1 MKITDLLIKKLKAPP
16 SGQKTYYDDTMA
28 GFGVRVSQGGSKSF
42 VIVYGEKRRRKTL
55 GRYPAMS
62 LSKARIEAKKVQ
74 GAVLS
79 VVNVGD
85 QLPDIHFD
93 DARDRFLADSKLRT
107 KPKTFEEYDR
117 LLRKHFSYNK
127 QLAEITRQNIMAAVG
142 KLSNKPSVEQHAFV
156 AIRTMMNWCV
166 RHGLLHHSP
175 VPMMRY
181 KTTSRTRTLDDDEL
195 CVVWQRAEEVGYPY
209 GKIVQLLIL
218 TGQRRGEI
226 TGLRRSW
233 IHDDLIVFPAGFTKN
248 KREHR
253 LPIGTL
259 ARQLIDDI
267 QDKSDLLFPSR
278 YSDQICFNSWSK
290 SKRQFDEP
298 LDLPPYTLHDLRR
311 TYSSNLAK
319 LGVPIHVTE
328 KLLNHVSGSIS
339 GVTAVYN
346 RHAYEEEMR
355 DAVTKFE
362 SYLTNLINVAN
373 EPNGPIEVM
382 LVK

>member
-1 MKITDLLIKKLKAPP
+1 MKLTDLLIKKLKAPTT
-16 SGQKTYYDDTMA
+16 GQKTYYDDTLA
-28 GFGVRVSQGGSKSF
+28 GFGLRVSQGGSKSF
-42 VIVYGEKRRRKTL
+42 VIVYGEKRKRKTL
-55 GRYPAMS
+55 GRYPAMT
-62 LSKARIEAKKVQ
+62 LANARVEAKKVQ
-74 GAVLS
+74 GEVLS
-79 VVNVGD
+79 VVIVGNG
-85 QLPDIHFD
+85 LPAMHFD
-93 DARDRFLADSKLRT
+93 EARECFLSDSKVRT

-127 QLAEITRQNIMAAVG
+127 QLVEITRQDIMAAVAV
-142 KLSNKPSVEQHAFV
+142 LSKKPSVEQHAFV

-195 CVVWQRAEEVGYPY
+195 RAVWQRAEEIGYPY

-226 TGLRRSW
+226 TGLRRNW
-233 IHDDLIVFPAGFTKN
+233 INDDLIVFPTGFTKN

-259 ARQLIDDI
+259 TKQLIDEI
-267 QDKSDLLFPSR
+267 PDKGNLLFPSR
-278 YSDQICFNSWSK
+278 YSDHTCFNSWSK

-339 GVTAVYN
+339 GVAAIYN
-346 RHAYEEEMR
+346 RHAYIEEMHEATLR
-355 DAVTKFE
+355 HEAF
-362 SYLTNLINVAN
+362 LI
-373 EPNGPIEVM
+373 E
-382 LVK
+382 LKTQ